1 MVSCG
6 ITKQPV
12 NFLDRNS
19 PGVMV
24 THMLTGGCSKMARLR
39 TIAEHGDYRP
49 CKISRGRVDQPVV
62 AGRNCKPVQCQR
74 CQHDRDS
81 AGPSLEHLIFYPSP
95 RSHWCD
101 RNLAAAQNAENI
113 GHIRL
118 DHDAGSPV
126 VRADCRH
133 GVATS
138 YQQLRLRIHRPH
150 KGPDLMNEKFN
161 RKYVGFEVKGAY
173 KAQA

>member
-1 MVSCG
+1 MQVVSCG

-12 NFLDRNS
+12 NFVDRKS

-62 AGRNCKPVQCQR
+62 AWRDCKPVQCQR
-74 CQHDRDS
+74 CQHDWDS
-81 AGPSLEHLIFYPSP
+81 ACPSLKHLIFYPSP

-113 GHIRL
+113 GHISL

-126 VRADCRH
+126 VRADCRY
-133 GVATS
+133 GV
-138 YQQLRLRIHRPH
+138 RPAIS
-150 KGPDLMNEKFN
+150 GSASGYTDRTRGQSRQRETQSQ
-161 RKYVGFEVKGAY
+161 VCSV
-173 KAQA
+173 